1 MTMARA
7 FPDAAACVE
16 AMVASDQMDARAAYL
31 GRGRLHELLPDD
43 ELQLQWA
50 LAFRSWSDEAL
61 DRRITA
67 ARSNAFDDLT
77 AELGLRNLEPD
88 MAPVPDVVPKLVQ
101 HFRRELASRAREAAR
116 AAIGDFLEGWL
127 EAAN

>member
-1 MTMARA
+1 M
-7 FPDAAACVE
+7 
-16 AMVASDQMDARAAYL
+16 
-31 GRGRLHELLPDD
+31 HESLPDD
-43 ELQLQWA
+43 ELQQKWA
-50 LAFRSWSDEAL
+50 QAFRSWSDEAL

-67 ARSNAFDDLT
+67 TRSNAFDDLT